1 MAQIVHAVTPAV
13 VRIVTPD
20 GSGSGAVISS
30 TGLVITNAHVVG
42 NHRRLTVVT
51 AESRELR
58 GTVLG
63 KDETVDIAVVK
74 VESPHSLFSL
84 SLANANWIR
93 PGDEVVALGFPY
105 GGAAGTVTVT
115 KGIVSAKEVAAHGGE
130 YIQTDT
136 PINPGNSGGPLIN
149 LQGEVVG
156 INTWRREET
165 PSGRAIQNIGFAV
178 SSNTVRDLLPALV
191 AGQSTLATP
200 TPTPRARWATTDRFG
215 PVDGSLDD
223 DNDGF
228 IEEFRSGVSLDD
240 VVAVATFQ
248 NPSGGPRG
256 EWDYGFLFRHSD
268 SERFNVLVV
277 SGNGQWSQYQREGTG
292 GNDRLLG
299 SGRASGLKTRPGE
312 SNEIRLIAIT
322 NYGLFF
328 LNGKLVSWLDFSE
341 GSEAGDVSV
350 ISGYFTGHT
359 FPGRST
365 KFRGFRVS
373 APEFIDSESGE
384 LVHEDDGKIRRSS
397 MFADVKDFIAEATF
411 VNPYS
416 LGVGSWSHG
425 IGFRNP
431 GQNQFQAVTIR
442 SNGTWR
448 HYVRA
453 GSSSPI
459 HEESGRAYLNLASG
473 SRNKIA
479 LWAIG
484 NVGLLY
490 VNDKF
495 IAELNIRV
503 GANEGDVWVGTGFY
517 KGDEIP
523 GHSTRFEDFQVWSL
537 D

>member
-84 SLANANWIR
+84 SLANSNWIR

-341 GSEAGDVSV
+341 GGEAGDVSA
-350 ISGYFTGHT
+350 ISGYFNDHV

-365 KFRGFRVS
+365 RFRGFRVS
-373 APEFIDSESGE
+373 APGFIGEESGE
-384 LVHEDDGKIRRSS
+384 LVHEDDGKIRSFR
-397 MFADVKDFIAEATF
+397 MLTDVKDFIAGATF
-411 VNPYS
+411 VNPYAQS
-416 LGVGSWSHG
+416 TGSWSHG
-425 IGFRNP
+425 LMFRSAGRNK
-431 GQNQFQAVTIR
+431 FQAVTIK
-442 SNGTWR
+442 SDGTWR
-448 HYVRA
+448 HFVRD
-453 GSSSPI
+453 GSTSPVQ
-459 HEESGRAYLNLASG
+459 EENGRARVNPG
-473 SRNKIA
+473 PGGRNEVH

-484 NVGLLY
+484 KLGLLY
-490 VNDKF
+490 INGEF
-495 IAELNIRV
+495 IGELNIGLGSGGGRCFGWGRV
-503 GANEGDVWVGTGFY
+503 
-517 KGDEIP
+517 
-523 GHSTRFEDFQVWSL
+523 L
-537 D
+537 